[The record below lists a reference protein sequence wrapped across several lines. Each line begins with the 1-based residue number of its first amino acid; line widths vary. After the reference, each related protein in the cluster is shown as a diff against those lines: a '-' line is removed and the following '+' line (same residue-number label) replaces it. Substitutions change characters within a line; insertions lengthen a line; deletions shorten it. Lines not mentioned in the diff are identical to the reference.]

1 MAAPKGHRIP
11 NAPKGRTGPNKF
23 TGTVKSAFEA
33 VFKDMQA
40 DPTKPYALGQWA
52 QKSPEE
58 FYKLAAKLI
67 PQDIK
72 ANVTG
77 HMVLTPNINCIID
90 SMAPDKTR
98 VETEPQG
105 VNGRK
110 PD

>member
-11 NAPKGRTGPNKF
+11 NAPKGRTGPNKL
-23 TGTVKSAFEA
+23 TMTVKSAFEA
-33 VFKDMQA
+33 VFQDLQKDEKQ
-40 DPTKPYALGQWA
+40 PHALASWA
-52 QKSPEE
+52 KEQPGE

-77 HMVLTPNINCIID
+77 NLTVTPNINLIVEQ
-90 SMAPDKTR
+90 MAGGVTIATDP
-98 VETEPQG
+98 VG